1 MKGGLRG
8 QVEEFSNEENMSMP
22 QAYAQLLKYGLKH
35 YKNVVLKE
43 RNENGEVGDE
53 TEVTEA

>member
-8 QVEEFSNEENMSMP
+8 QVEEFSNEEGMSMP

-35 YKNVVLKE
+35 YKEVILQQRK
-43 RNENGEVGDE
+43 ENGEAEE
-53 TEVTEA
+53 TEATEA